1 MTGIARDGFT
11 VMITLF
17 ARALMEGDIVVSIVG
32 SNVAIAELDIVLV
45 LGVVFNDSD
54 DISIDSVKGF
64 SAFDCNAIGV
74 ADVVDVDVGKLVV
87 AVFGLFVFLT
97 RVNVGNAVNLL
108 SLMLLHASRYA

>member
-17 ARALMEGDIVVSIVG
+17 DRALMEGDIVVSIVG

-54 DISIDSVKGF
+54 DISIDSVTGF

-74 ADVVDVDVGKLVV
+74 VVVVDVDVGRLVV

-108 SLMLLHASRYA
+108 SLMLLHASRCA